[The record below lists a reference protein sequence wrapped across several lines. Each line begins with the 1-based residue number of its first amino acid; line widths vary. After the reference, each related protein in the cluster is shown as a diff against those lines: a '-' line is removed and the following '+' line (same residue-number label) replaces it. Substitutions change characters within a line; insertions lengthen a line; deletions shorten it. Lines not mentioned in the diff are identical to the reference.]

1 MTNTAKIIAYCP
13 SEGNAERKFIRVD
26 NGIPIIGKYKC
37 SSCRDIYLETN
48 LQKGEE
54 NKDLVDLIREKLK

>member
-1 MTNTAKIIAYCP
+1 MMEITAYCP
-13 SEGNAERKFIRVD
+13 SENNAERKFVRVD
-26 NGIPIIGKYKC
+26 NRIPIIGKYKC
-37 SSCRDIYLETN
+37 ATCGDIYSEPS